1 MVCLGCDEKPSH
13 LPPLCIFRPQAEA
26 AFAELKKHP
35 DACAQQLVRAL
46 RQSPSLEARALCAVL
61 LRKVCFDVVVVVWGR
76 GVLL

>member
-1 MVCLGCDEKPSH
+1 VVCLGCDEKPSH